1 MRKMV
6 VTFLIV
12 ILPVIA
18 FAQRY
23 GESDDFSYALKL
35 YNEGFFD
42 IAAQQFNIFVN
53 RYPVSER
60 VPEARYYL
68 GLSLYRS
75 GNYENARAEFQL
87 MAVTFPDHS
96 RAPEAWQKVG
106 DCYIK
111 LGKMEEA
118 ARAYETVKILY
129 PQDPQAPLALYQSA
143 KIYYDER
150 LYDKAEMVLKDFLD
164 RYPDSNNYPNGR
176 LLYAN
181 LLMKK
186 QNYDQALKEFDKVLT
201 SGAASDLMAEAY
213 LGIGGFYASLGQ
225 FERAIE
231 NYRVILSKY
240 PTEATAFPALL
251 AMSEVLTLSGQYE
264 EAVKIL
270 NNNSMRFK
278 TQAQKAQLNLQLAA
292 IYFTQNDYFMARK
305 TAESISLTGLSD
317 TLAAKTRFYLAVSA
331 AREQKYDLS
340 LDNFRQLL
348 EDSSL
353 QSAAAPYRS
362 EATKQRGYVFLKM
375 KQYDRGSR
383 ELHIY
388 MSNLGNTEK
397 EKILAD
403 LFYAALESDRPDDA
417 ENVYHEILA
426 ASPHYAYRDNLLF
439 ELAKYRFYRG
449 DYEQAKN
456 LFQQFN
462 HNYIC
467 SAQIDSA
474 RYYLRVISA
483 YFVIDQKMGVNRLAK
498 LMGRIL
504 VQEKTN
510 ELKLE
515 LARVYLLQL
524 NDVNSSIEISRSL
537 VNSPQDSSLTG
548 EAYQVLA
555 ESYRRSADL
564 KRFQHQN
571 FSEDQA
577 QCLEAY
583 KNAMNYVA
591 YVEFPDSLAFS
602 FLKEMTREGV
612 PETIPLEKQIQF
624 WEHFRQSYTAS
635 KFAGKATYI
644 LAELYFKKR
653 SADQALQILQ
663 TIINSKDQDLAGNA
677 YYLMGKIYYE
687 QKNQQEA
694 SRILKDFLL
703 NIPVHSL
710 RANGFGLLAKIN
722 ENEGNFETAAAFW
735 TKLREEYDYSPA
747 ALAARTRIPEI
758 YLLAGQYQSVLN
770 YTDPFIRETFPAD
783 LLLARL
789 QEMSEPDFYFFNGK
803 ACFELQN
810 DAAAR
815 KILLNYVYRQPGAK
829 YYDEALFTLAEISLR
844 SGDPDAALLHLQII
858 TRNESSPF
866 FLQATAKTADIYFER
881 NDYEKAQVLY
891 GKLIGRTADPDQ
903 KIQFQAREMI
913 CLINLGNLKL
923 YESRLSA
930 FSRNFKNNKN
940 YDNYRA
946 DFEFEIGKYYYK
958 NKNFDAAIKR
968 FETVTGK
975 FKKTEFAD
983 DAEYHLGL
991 TYTTLNKVDKAMDV
1005 LSKFAEKYPASP
1017 LKANIYVTL
1026 GGLYYRA
1033 EKREL
1038 AVGAFQKA
1046 VEVAREPQT
1055 RQLALSNLILIYRDL
1070 GLWDGVLIQART
1082 YAEEFPNAEDVIDKE
1097 IMIGSA
1103 LINLNRYSEA
1113 VDFLKNLKF
1122 QANSEQEPEIQF
1134 YIGEAYFNGGQYEN
1148 AIREFVKIPLL
1159 SKQTKLQWEASALY
1173 YSGQAYEKL
1182 GRKADAIRMYR
1193 EIVERPGILVELK
1206 KEAQKRIDQLKE
1218 S

>member
-1 MRKMV
+1 MRKLMIISLV
-6 VTFLIV
+6 I
-12 ILPVIA
+12 ILPVVV
-18 FAQRY
+18 FSQRY

-35 YNEGFFD
+35 YNEGFYD
-42 IAAQQFNIFVN
+42 IAAQQFSIFVN

-68 GLSLYRS
+68 GLSLFRY

-106 DCYIK
+106 DSYIK

-129 PQDPQAPLALYQSA
+129 PQDPRAPVALYQSA
-143 KIYYDER
+143 KIYYDQQM
-150 LYDKAEMVLKDFLD
+150 YDKAEMVLKDFLD

-181 LLMKK
+181 LLIKK
-186 QNYDQALKEFDKVLT
+186 QNFDQALNEFDKVLK
-201 SGAASDLMAEAY
+201 SGAETDLMAEAF
-213 LGIGGFYASLGQ
+213 LGIGEFYASLGQ
-225 FERAIE
+225 FERAQE
-231 NYRVILSKY
+231 NYQTILAKY
-240 PTEATAFPALL
+240 PSESAAFPALL
-251 AMSEVLTLSGQYE
+251 NLSEVLALSGKYE
-264 EAVKIL
+264 AALKVVNDNL
-270 NNNSMRFK
+270 LRYK
-278 TQAQKAQLNLQLAA
+278 TQRQKAQLNLQLAA
-292 IYFTQNDYFMARK
+292 IYITQNNYFSARK
-305 TAESISLTGLSD
+305 TVESISLTGLGD
-317 TLAAKTRFYLAVSA
+317 TLAAKTHFYLAVAS
-331 AREQKYDLS
+331 AREQKYEQS
-340 LDNFRQLL
+340 LDNFNQILA
-348 EDSSL
+348 DSSL
-353 QSAAAPYRS
+353 RSAAQSYLP
-362 EATKQRGYVFLKM
+362 EAEKQRGYVYLAL
-375 KQYDRGSR
+375 KQYDRASM
-383 ELHIY
+383 ELHSY
-388 MSNLGNTEK
+388 MSHNPAANK

-403 LFYAALESDRPDDA
+403 LFYAALENDRPEDA
-417 ENVYHEILA
+417 ENLYHEILA
-426 ASPHYAYRDNLLF
+426 VSPHYVYRDNLLF
-439 ELAKYRFYRG
+439 ALGKYRFYRA
-449 DYEQAKN
+449 DYPAAKI

-462 HNYIC
+462 NNYVC
-467 SAQIDSA
+467 SAKIDPA
-474 RYYLRVISA
+474 RDYLGIINTYY
-483 YFVIDQKMGVNRLAK
+483 VIDQQVGVNRLAK

-524 NDVNSSIEISRSL
+524 NDVNSAIEIVRSL
-537 VNSPQDSSLTG
+537 LNTPADSSLTG
-548 EAYQVLA
+548 EAYQLLA
-555 ESYRRSADL
+555 EGYRRSADL
-564 KRFQHQN
+564 KRFKHEN
-571 FSEDQA
+571 FSDDQA
-577 QCLEAY
+577 RAIEAY
-583 KNAMNYVA
+583 KNAMNYVQF
-591 YVEFPDSLAFS
+591 VDSPDSLAYS
-602 FLKEMTREGV
+602 FLHEMTRNDA
-612 PETIPLEKQIQF
+612 PEAILVEKQIQF
-624 WEHFRQSYTAS
+624 WEHFRANYPSS
-635 KFAGKATYI
+635 KFSGRAGYI

-653 SADQALQILQ
+653 NPEKALQILQ
-663 TIINSKDQDLAGNA
+663 NILSSADQELAGNS

-687 QKNQQEA
+687 QKNLQEA

-703 NIPVHSL
+703 NITFHPL
-710 RANGFGLLAKIN
+710 LANAFGLLAKIS
-722 ENEGNFETAAAFW
+722 ENEGNFETAAGFW

-758 YLLAGQYQSVLN
+758 YLLANQYQSVLK
-770 YTDPFIRETFPAD
+770 YTDPFVQETLPRD
-783 LLLARL
+783 LLLGRL
-789 QEMSEPDFYFFNGK
+789 QEVEEPDYYFFNGK
-803 ACFELQN
+803 ALFELN
-810 DAAAR
+810 KDSKSR
-815 KILLNYVYRQPGAK
+815 KVLLNYIYTEPGAK

-866 FLQATAKTADIYFER
+866 FLQASAKTADIYFER
-881 NDYEKAQVLY
+881 KDYEKAQILY
-891 GKLIGRTADPDQ
+891 SNLISRVADTDQ
-903 KIQFQAREMI
+903 KILFQARELI
-913 CLINLGNLKL
+913 CLINQGNLKL
-923 YESRLSA
+923 YDSKISA
-930 FSRNFKNNKN
+930 FNKVFKNHKE

-946 DFEFEIGKYYYK
+946 EFEFEIGKYYYK

-975 FKKTEFAD
+975 YKKTDFAD

-991 TYTTLNKVDKAMDV
+991 TYTTLNKVDKAMDI
-1005 LSKFAEKYPASP
+1005 LSKFAEKYPGSS
-1017 LKANIYVTL
+1017 LKANIFVTL

-1046 VEVAREPQT
+1046 VEVAKEPET

-1070 GLWDGVLIQART
+1070 GLWDGVLSQART
-1082 YAEEFPNAEDVIDKE
+1082 YVDEFPDAEDIIDKK
-1097 IMIGSA
+1097 IMVGSA
-1103 LINLNRYSEA
+1103 MINLNRYSEA
-1113 VDFLKNLKF
+1113 VDYLKNLKF

-1182 GRKADAIRMYR
+1182 GRKDDAIRMYR

>member
-1 MRKMV
+1 MIV
-6 VTFLIV
+6 FLIV
-12 ILPVIA
+12 IVPVMA

-118 ARAYETVKILY
+118 ARAFETVKILY

-181 LLMKK
+181 LLLKK

-213 LGIGGFYASLGQ
+213 LGIGKFYASLGQ
-225 FERAIE
+225 FERALE
-231 NYRVILSKY
+231 NYQTILSKY
-240 PTEATAFPALL
+240 PTEASAFPALL
-251 AMSEVLTLSGQYE
+251 AMSEVLALSGQYD
-264 EAVKIL
+264 EAVKII
-270 NNNSMRFK
+270 NNNSLRYK
-278 TQAQKAQLNLQLAA
+278 TQVQKAQLNLQLAA

-305 TAESISLTGLSD
+305 TVESISLTGLSD
-317 TLAAKTRFYLAVSA
+317 TLSAKTRFYLAVSA

-340 LDNFRQLL
+340 LDNFKLLL

-362 EATKQRGYVFLKM
+362 EATKQRGYVFLSM

-383 ELHIY
+383 ELHTYI
-388 MSNLGNTEK
+388 SNSGNTEK
-397 EKILAD
+397 EKILSD
-403 LFYAALESDRPDDA
+403 LFYAALENDRPDDA

-426 ASPHYAYRDNLLF
+426 AAPHYAFRDNLLF

-449 DYEQAKN
+449 DYQQAKN

-474 RYYLRVISA
+474 RYYLGVISA
-483 YFVIDQKMGVNRLAK
+483 YFVIDQQMGVNRLAK

-504 VQEKTN
+504 VQEKTK

-524 NDVNSSIEISRSL
+524 NDINSSIEISRNL
-537 VNSPQDSSLTG
+537 LDSPEDSSLTG
-548 EAYQVLA
+548 EAYQLLA

-564 KRFQHQN
+564 KRFQHQD
-571 FSEDQA
+571 FSGDQA
-577 QCLEAY
+577 RSLEAY

-591 YVEFPDSLAFS
+591 YVESPDSLAFS
-602 FLKEMTREGV
+602 FLQEMTREDV
-612 PETIPLEKQIQF
+612 PEPIPLEKQIQF
-624 WEHFRQSYTAS
+624 WEHFRQSYSSS
-635 KFAGKATYI
+635 KFDGKAAYI

-653 SADQALQILQ
+653 SPEKALQVLQ
-663 TIINSKDQDLAGNA
+663 SIINSSDQDLAGNA

-703 NIPVHSL
+703 NIQVHAL
-710 RANGFGLLAKIN
+710 RANAFGLLAKIN

-758 YLLAGQYQSVLN
+758 YLLAGQYQSALK
-770 YTDPFIRETFPAD
+770 YTDPFIRETFPTD
-783 LLLARL
+783 LLLAHL

-803 ACFELQN
+803 AQFELQN
-810 DAAAR
+810 DATSR
-815 KILLNYVYRQPGAK
+815 KILLNYVYRQPGGK

-858 TRNESSPF
+858 TRNETSPF

-881 NDYEKAQVLY
+881 NDYEKAQILY
-891 GKLIGRTADPDQ
+891 GKLIGRTAEPDQ

-923 YESRLSA
+923 YESKLSA
-930 FSRNFKNNKN
+930 FGRDFKNHKD
-940 YDNYRA
+940 YENYRA

-968 FETVTGK
+968 FETVTSK
-975 FKKTEFAD
+975 FKKTDFAD

-991 TYTTLNKVDKAMDV
+991 TYTTLNKVDKAMDI
-1005 LSKFAEKYPASP
+1005 LSKFAEKYPGSP

-1070 GLWDGVLIQART
+1070 GLWDGVLSQART
-1082 YAEEFPNAEDVIDKE
+1082 YAEEFPNAEDVIDKK